1 MGTFRDISSD
11 PREEGSTGWV
21 EHLFEGSE
29 EVCGCHRSHD
39 GRAYFFDTFE
49 SCCLHPSNSSELVR
63 EICTHTE
70 DNGLQVE
77 TTVPGV
83 WEYYNKALFTSMQDT
98 GIGDGYDHNSFEL
111 ISGSLVSGVFGFLW
125 GAVAGAW
132 STIFSAN
139 KMAGQAYKMKL
150 RQVKEFCRVKG
161 LDFGTRAKLV
171 A

>member
-1 MGTFRDISSD
+1 MRTIFLVFLTLLGSQLRDVILH
-11 PREEGSTGWV
+11 E
-21 EHLFEGSE
+21 
-29 EVCGCHRSHD
+29 RSQPCSL
-39 GRAYFFDTFE
+39 GNVLRDTFE

-139 KMAGQAYKMKL
+139 QMAGQAYKMKL